1 MYAIII
7 NAIAVVLGS
16 AIGALFKRGISE
28 KYINVLNTAMGLCAL
43 ALGMNVAIDSM
54 QKTHY
59 PALFI
64 FCLSIGGLVGTVCK
78 MDQRMEKATRRI
90 STTNLAEGITT
101 GILLCCVG
109 TLAMMGPVMSALYGD
124 NTYLMTAA
132 TLNLVTM
139 VVVAS
144 SYGFG
149 VAITSVAVLVWMSA
163 IYGIALVSRSFISE
177 ELISEV
183 SLVGGILIAASGL
196 GVLHIKDCKTINL
209 LPALIV
215 PMLFFAARALLAMW
229 GLSFEAFPGH
239 KHLPFCWDT
248 NILHLTLIR
257 YNKLIISAFNS
268 VRCFKAILHKT
279 YTPRL
284 TSYTSE
290 KGDTGAKEGE
300 FDTGEYATMRPCNF
314 ATQQRVLTA

>member
-7 NAIAVVLGS
+7 NAIAVIAGS
-16 AIGALFKRGISE
+16 AIGALFRKGISE

-43 ALGMNVAIDSM
+43 VLGMNVAIQSM
-54 QKTHY
+54 QKSAY

-64 FCLSIGGLVGTVCK
+64 FCLSIGALVGTVLK
-78 MDQRMEKATRRI
+78 LDQRMEKATQRI
-90 STTNLAEGITT
+90 STSNLAEGITT

-139 VVVAS
+139 IVVAS

-149 VAITSVAVLVWMSA
+149 VSFTAIVVFLWMSG
-163 IYGIALVSRSFISE
+163 IYAIALLSRSFISD

-209 LPALIV
+209 LPALLV
-215 PMLFFAARALLAMW
+215 PMVFFAIKSLL
-229 GLSFEAFPGH
+229 GL
-239 KHLPFCWDT
+239 
-248 NILHLTLIR
+248 
-257 YNKLIISAFNS
+257 
-268 VRCFKAILHKT
+268 
-279 YTPRL
+279 
-284 TSYTSE
+284 
-290 KGDTGAKEGE
+290 
-300 FDTGEYATMRPCNF
+300 
-314 ATQQRVLTA
+314 

>member
-7 NAIAVVLGS
+7 NAIAVIAGS
-16 AIGALFKRGISE
+16 AIGALFRKGISE

-43 ALGMNVAIDSM
+43 VLGMNVAIQSM
-54 QKTHY
+54 QKSAY

-64 FCLSIGGLVGTVCK
+64 FCLSIGALVGTVLK
-78 MDQRMEKATRRI
+78 LDQRMEKATQRI
-90 STTNLAEGITT
+90 STSNLAEGITT

-139 VVVAS
+139 IVVAS

-149 VAITSVAVLVWMSA
+149 VSLTAIVVFLWMSG
-163 IYGIALVSRSFISE
+163 IYAIALLSRSFISD

-209 LPALIV
+209 LPALLV
-215 PMLFFAARALLAMW
+215 PMVFFAIKSLL
-229 GLSFEAFPGH
+229 GL
-239 KHLPFCWDT
+239 
-248 NILHLTLIR
+248 
-257 YNKLIISAFNS
+257 
-268 VRCFKAILHKT
+268 
-279 YTPRL
+279 
-284 TSYTSE
+284 
-290 KGDTGAKEGE
+290 
-300 FDTGEYATMRPCNF
+300 
-314 ATQQRVLTA
+314 

>member
-7 NAIAVVLGS
+7 NAIAVIVGS
-16 AIGALFKRGISE
+16 AIGALFRKGIRE
-28 KYINVLNTAMGLCAL
+28 KYITVLNTAMGLCAL
-43 ALGMNVAIDSM
+43 VLGVNVAIQSM

-64 FCLSIGGLVGTVCK
+64 FCLSIGGLVGTLLK
-78 MDQRMEKATRRI
+78 LDQRMDKATQRI

-139 VVVAS
+139 IVVAS

-149 VAITSVAVLVWMSA
+149 VAVTAVAVFVWMA
-163 IYGIALVSRSFISE
+163 GIYAIALMSRSFISE

-209 LPALIV
+209 LPALLV
-215 PMLFFAARALLAMW
+215 PMVFFALKALI
-229 GLSFEAFPGH
+229 GF
-239 KHLPFCWDT
+239 
-248 NILHLTLIR
+248 
-257 YNKLIISAFNS
+257 
-268 VRCFKAILHKT
+268 
-279 YTPRL
+279 
-284 TSYTSE
+284 
-290 KGDTGAKEGE
+290 
-300 FDTGEYATMRPCNF
+300 
-314 ATQQRVLTA
+314 

>member
-7 NAIAVVLGS
+7 NAIAVIVGS
-16 AIGALFKRGISE
+16 AIGALFRKGIKE
-28 KYINVLNTAMGLCAL
+28 KYITVLNTAMGLCAL
-43 ALGMNVAIDSM
+43 VLGVNVAIQSM

-64 FCLSIGGLVGTVCK
+64 FCLSIGGLVGTLLK
-78 MDQRMEKATRRI
+78 LDQRMDKATQRI

-149 VAITSVAVLVWMSA
+149 VAVTAVAVFVWMA
-163 IYGIALVSRSFISE
+163 GIYAIALMSRSFISE

-209 LPALIV
+209 LPALLV
-215 PMLFFAARALLAMW
+215 PMAFFAIKALI
-229 GLSFEAFPGH
+229 GL
-239 KHLPFCWDT
+239 
-248 NILHLTLIR
+248 
-257 YNKLIISAFNS
+257 
-268 VRCFKAILHKT
+268 
-279 YTPRL
+279 
-284 TSYTSE
+284 
-290 KGDTGAKEGE
+290 
-300 FDTGEYATMRPCNF
+300 
-314 ATQQRVLTA
+314 

>member
-1 MYAIII
+1 
-7 NAIAVVLGS
+7 
-16 AIGALFKRGISE
+16 
-28 KYINVLNTAMGLCAL
+28 
-43 ALGMNVAIDSM
+43 
-54 QKTHY
+54 
-59 PALFI
+59 
-64 FCLSIGGLVGTVCK
+64 

-229 GLSFEAFPGH
+229 GLSFEAFPRH
-239 KHLPFCWDT
+239 KHLPFVGLRTSC
-248 NILHLTLIR
+248 ILH
-257 YNKLIISAFNS
+257 
-268 VRCFKAILHKT
+268 
-279 YTPRL
+279 
-284 TSYTSE
+284 
-290 KGDTGAKEGE
+290 
-300 FDTGEYATMRPCNF
+300 
-314 ATQQRVLTA
+314 

>member
-7 NAIAVVLGS
+7 NAIAVIAGS
-16 AIGALFKRGISE
+16 AIGALFRKGISE

-43 ALGMNVAIDSM
+43 VLGMNVAIQSM
-54 QKTHY
+54 QKTAY

-64 FCLSIGGLVGTVCK
+64 FCLSIGALVGTMLK
-78 MDQRMEKATRRI
+78 LDQRMEKATQRI
-90 STTNLAEGITT
+90 STSNLAEGITT

-139 VVVAS
+139 IVVAS

-149 VAITSVAVLVWMSA
+149 VSFTAIVVFLWMSG
-163 IYGIALVSRSFISE
+163 IYAIALLSRSFISD

-209 LPALIV
+209 LPALLV
-215 PMLFFAARALLAMW
+215 PMVFFAIKSLL
-229 GLSFEAFPGH
+229 GF
-239 KHLPFCWDT
+239 
-248 NILHLTLIR
+248 
-257 YNKLIISAFNS
+257 
-268 VRCFKAILHKT
+268 
-279 YTPRL
+279 
-284 TSYTSE
+284 
-290 KGDTGAKEGE
+290 
-300 FDTGEYATMRPCNF
+300 
-314 ATQQRVLTA
+314 